1 MAEAT
6 AQYGTVEELRALAE
20 LALRL
25 GELLPRERR
34 AQLVDLV
41 HRLLAVGG
49 ALLGEE
55 QQQQLVEL
63 ARQLLAVAR
72 ALLDL
77 LEERLERIEHPVG
90 PSSAR

>member
-6 AQYGTVEELRALAE
+6 GQYGTLDELRTLAE
-20 LALRL
+20 LTLRL

-77 LEERLERIEHPVG
+77 LEERLERIERAME
-90 PSSAR
+90 PSSAQ